1 MQPIILVA
9 IAAVAV
15 VSMSTGFLT
24 NGIDLW
30 VQQFGVEEEDI
41 TSPVSHAQI
50 DFNIVKVGPDSE
62 TGFFQNVIEDC
73 IVTLSNTVG
82 QTVDMDGNSVI
93 TASKIQCKLTDASNN
108 IIAEGVTSATYF
120 PGGVPITVS
129 ISQGDPVDV
138 QDVHDVKLVVQA
150 NTHS

>member
-1 MQPIILVA
+1 MKPIILLSI
-9 IAAVAV
+9 IAVTAVATG
-15 VSMSTGFLT
+15 SGFLT

-50 DFNIVKVGPDSE
+50 DFNIVKTVGNQ
-62 TGFFQNVIEDC
+62 GFFKNVITDC

-82 QTVDMDGNSVI
+82 ALTEMGVTLNKQSM
-93 TASKIQCKLTDASNN
+93 IQCKLTDASNN
-108 IIAEGVTSATYF
+108 IIAEGQTVAMVF
-120 PGGVPITVS
+120 PGGVKILVPID
-129 ISQGDPVDV
+129 DPLLSASDV
-138 QDVHDVKLVVQA
+138 QNVHDVKLVVKA

>member
-1 MQPIILVA
+1 MKPIILLSI
-9 IAAVAV
+9 IAVTAVATG
-15 VSMSTGFLT
+15 SGFLT

-50 DFNIVKVGPDSE
+50 DFNIVKVGPD
-62 TGFFQNVIEDC
+62 TNGFFQNVIQDC

-82 QTVDMDGNSVI
+82 STTDRDGNSVI
-93 TASKIQCKLTDASNN
+93 TASQIQCKLTDASNH
-108 IIAEGVTSATYF
+108 IIAEGVVSKTYF
-120 PGGVPITVS
+120 PGGVPIT
-129 ISQGDPVDV
+129 IKIIQGDPVDV

>member
-1 MQPIILVA
+1 MKPIILLSI
-9 IAAVAV
+9 IAVTAVATG
-15 VSMSTGFLT
+15 SGFLT

-50 DFNIVKVGPDSE
+50 DFNIVKTVGNQ
-62 TGFFQNVIEDC
+62 GFFKNVITDC

-82 QTVDMDGNSVI
+82 ALTEMGVTLNKQSM
-93 TASKIQCKLTDASNN
+93 IQCKLTDASNN
-108 IIAEGVTSATYF
+108 IIAEGQTVAMVF
-120 PGGVPITVS
+120 PGGVKILVPID
-129 ISQGDPVDV
+129 DPLLLASDV
-138 QDVHDVKLVVQA
+138 QNVHDVKLVVKA

>member
-1 MQPIILVA
+1 MQPLILVA

-15 VSMSTGFLT
+15 VSMSTGFLS

-50 DFNIVKVGPDSE
+50 DFNIVKTVGNQ
-62 TGFFQNVIEDC
+62 GFFKNVITDC

-82 QTVDMDGNSVI
+82 ALTEMGVTLNKQSM
-93 TASKIQCKLTDASNN
+93 IQCKLTDASNN
-108 IIAEGVTSATYF
+108 IIAEGQTVATVF
-120 PGGVPITVS
+120 PGGVKILVPID
-129 ISQGDPVDV
+129 DPLLSASDV
-138 QDVHDVKLVVQA
+138 QKVHDVKLVVKA

>member
-1 MQPIILVA
+1 MKPIILLSI
-9 IAAVAV
+9 IAVTAVATG
-15 VSMSTGFLT
+15 SGFLT

-50 DFNIVKVGPDSE
+50 DFNIVKVGPNSE
-62 TGFFQNVIEDC
+62 TGFFQNIIQDC

-93 TASKIQCKLTDASNN
+93 TASQIQCKLTDASNN
-108 IIAEGVTSATYF
+108 IIAEGVVSMTYF
-120 PGGVPITVS
+120 PGGVPIT
-129 ISQGDPVDV
+129 IKITQGDPVDV

>member
-1 MQPIILVA
+1 MKPIILLSI
-9 IAAVAV
+9 IAVTAVATG
-15 VSMSTGFLT
+15 SGFLT

-50 DFNIVKVGPDSE
+50 DFNIVKTVGN
-62 TGFFQNVIEDC
+62 TGFFKNVITDC

-82 QTVDMDGNSVI
+82 ALTEMGVTLNKQSM
-93 TASKIQCKLTDASNN
+93 IQCKLTDSRSN
-108 IIAEGVTSATYF
+108 IIGEGQTVATVF
-120 PGGVPITVS
+120 PGGVPIT
-129 ISQGDPVDV
+129 IEITQGNPVDV

>member
-1 MQPIILVA
+1 MKPIILLSI
-9 IAAVAV
+9 IAVTAVATG
-15 VSMSTGFLT
+15 SGFLT

-50 DFNIVKVGPDSE
+50 DFNIVKTVGN
-62 TGFFQNVIEDC
+62 TGFFKNVITDC

-93 TASKIQCKLTDASNN
+93 TASMIQCKLTDASNN
-108 IIAEGVTSATYF
+108 IIAEGQTVATYF
-120 PGGVPITVS
+120 PGGVKILVPID
-129 ISQGDPVDV
+129 DPLLSASDV
-138 QDVHDVKLVVQA
+138 QNVHDVKLVVKA

>member
-1 MQPIILVA
+1 MQPLILVA

-50 DFNIVKVGPDSE
+50 DFNIVKVGPDGQ
-62 TGFFQNVIEDC
+62 GFFQNNIEDC
-73 IVTLSNTVG
+73 IVTLATTVG
-82 QTVDMDGNSVI
+82 QLTDMNGVSVL
-93 TASKIQCKLTDASNN
+93 TQSKIQCKLTDSRNN
-108 IIAEGVTSATYF
+108 IIGEGVTVATVF
-120 PGGVPITVS
+120 LGGVPINIEIT
-129 ISQGDPVDV
+129 QGDPVDV

>member
-1 MQPIILVA
+1 MKPIIFLS
-9 IAAVAV
+9 IIAVAGIA
-15 VSMSTGFLT
+15 MGTGFLN

-50 DFNIVKVGPDSE
+50 DFNIVKTVGNQ
-62 TGFFQNVIEDC
+62 GFFKNIITDC

-82 QTVDMDGNSVI
+82 QTVDMAGNTVTS
-93 TASKIQCKLTDASNN
+93 ASKIQCKLTDASNR
-108 IIAEGVTSATYF
+108 IIAEGQTVATFF
-120 PGGVPITVS
+120 PGGVPILVP
-129 ISQGDPVDV
+129 IDDPLLSASDV
-138 QDVHDVKLVVQA
+138 QNVHDVKLVVQS

>member
-1 MQPIILVA
+1 MKPIILLSI
-9 IAAVAV
+9 IAVTAVATG
-15 VSMSTGFLT
+15 SGFLT

-50 DFNIVKVGPDSE
+50 DFNIVKTVGN
-62 TGFFQNVIEDC
+62 TGFFKNVITDC

-82 QTVDMDGNSVI
+82 ALTEMGVTLNKQSM
-93 TASKIQCKLTDASNN
+93 IQCKLTDASNN
-108 IIAEGVTSATYF
+108 IIAEGVVSMTYF
-120 PGGVPITVS
+120 PGGVPITITS
-129 ISQGDPVDV
+129 SQGFADV

>member
-1 MQPIILVA
+1 MQPLILVA

-15 VSMSTGFLT
+15 VSLSTGFLT

-50 DFNIVKVGPDSE
+50 DFNIVKVGPDPN
-62 TGFFQNVIEDC
+62 GFFQNVIQDC

-82 QTVDMDGNSVI
+82 QTMDMNGNPVI
-93 TASKIQCKLTDASNN
+93 TASQIQCKLTDKSNN
-108 IIAEGVTSATYF
+108 IIAEGVASMTYF
-120 PGGVPITVS
+120 PGGVPIT
-129 ISQGDPVDV
+129 IKITQGDPADV

>member
-1 MQPIILVA
+1 MKPIILLSI
-9 IAAVAV
+9 IAVTAVATG
-15 VSMSTGFLT
+15 SGFLT

-50 DFNIVKVGPDSE
+50 DFNIVKTVGN
-62 TGFFQNVIEDC
+62 TGFFKNVITDC

-82 QTVDMDGNSVI
+82 ALTEMGVTLNKQSM
-93 TASKIQCKLTDASNN
+93 IQCKLTDINNN
-108 IIAEGVTSATYF
+108 IIAEGQTVATVF
-120 PGGVPITVS
+120 PGGVKILVPID
-129 ISQGDPVDV
+129 DPLLSASDV
-138 QDVHDVKLVVQA
+138 QNVHDVKLVVKA

>member
-1 MQPIILVA
+1 MQPLILVA

-15 VSMSTGFLT
+15 VSLSTGFLS

-50 DFNIVKVGPDSE
+50 DFNIVKVGPDAN
-62 TGFFQNVIEDC
+62 GFFQNVIQDC

-82 QTVDMDGNSVI
+82 QTVDMNGVSVL
-93 TASKIQCKLTDASNN
+93 TASKIQCKLTDSNNN
-108 IIAEGVTSATYF
+108 IIAEGVTTMTYF
-120 PGGVPITVS
+120 PGGVPIT
-129 ISQGDPVDV
+129 ITITQGNPADV

>member
-1 MQPIILVA
+1 MQPLILVA

-50 DFNIVKVGPDSE
+50 DFNIVKSAVEG
-62 TGFFQNVIEDC
+62 GFFVNKIQDC

-82 QTVDMDGNSVI
+82 ATVEMSV
-93 TASKIQCKLTDASNN
+93 TLDTLSKIQCKLTDSQNR
-108 IIAEGVTSATYF
+108 IIAEGAVTMTYF
-120 PGGVPITVS
+120 PGGTPITVPITM
-129 ISQGDPVDV
+129 GNADV

>member
-1 MQPIILVA
+1 MKPIILLSI
-9 IAAVAV
+9 IAVTAVATG
-15 VSMSTGFLT
+15 SGFLT

-50 DFNIVKVGPDSE
+50 DFNIVKTVGNQ
-62 TGFFQNVIEDC
+62 GFFKNVITDC

-82 QTVDMDGNSVI
+82 ALTEMGVTINKQSM
-93 TASKIQCKLTDASNN
+93 IQCKLTDASNN
-108 IIAEGVTSATYF
+108 IIAEGQTVAMVF
-120 PGGVPITVS
+120 PGGVKILVPID
-129 ISQGDPVDV
+129 DPLLLASDV
-138 QDVHDVKLVVQA
+138 QNVHDVKLVVKA